1 MKKFQIIPLSKE
13 YAEKIRN
20 SMVDDY
26 GHPLKAVTLKSRA
39 LCRYCLSDGVPGM
52 QHILLSYRPVA
63 EDKNP
68 YTESGPVFIHD
79 HCEQYKEVHAFPP
92 DLKTRK
98 YLTIRGYDIN
108 QWMVAGI
115 MSPGEEAE
123 ATIEKLFKNPEV
135 EYVHVGD
142 ASTGCY
148 FLKVV
153 RATSQS

>member
-1 MKKFQIIPLSKE
+1 MKKFKIIPLSKE

-20 SMVDDY
+20 AMVDDY

-39 LCRYCLSDGVPGM
+39 LCRYCLSDGVPAM
-52 QHILLSYRPVA
+52 PHILFSYQPVA

-68 YTESGPVFIHD
+68 YTETGPVFIHD
-79 HCEQYKEVHAFPP
+79 HCEQYKEVHVFPP

-123 ATIEKLFKNPEV
+123 ITIEKLFKNPEV

-148 FLKVV
+148 FLKMV
-153 RATSQS
+153 RATSQ